1 MKNFRVHLVILL
13 SLLFGLVACS
23 GQPVNNNDR
32 GLETANKPSVT
43 DGHLTAQSRPIESI
57 SDSSVPSIVSARAYN
72 IPPKPEVSLPSYS
85 LTAFDAPVHEIIYR
99 LSEMSGYEVDIWPGV
114 EGKLTINAINQPLK
128 SILKRI
134 SDQLDLIVDVD
145 KDLIQVKPDKAY
157 WKHYRIDYVNIKRSS
172 RDSIVMNMTV
182 GGSVN
187 PTQGGQSTGSR
198 SSVEVASVH
207 DFWSTLRSSLLSM
220 TYDRTTRPGGSSI
233 TAGQANVLN
242 VAQSPD
248 LTGSFDSGSNVNPN
262 RSIQNNSSTVV
273 INPEAGLVLVYAT
286 NKRHHQVQHYID
298 SITQRSER
306 QVMIEASVVE
316 VVLSE
321 NHQSGIDWSTSGFRN
336 LSNREALMALP
347 GAEPMADNVFTATL
361 GNDVGLDLNVGLKA
375 LEEYGDVQVLS
386 SPKIMA
392 VNNQTALL
400 KVVDNQVYFT
410 IDVSRSTSTAGT
422 DVTYSTSVH
431 TVPVGFMMSMTPFV
445 SDQREVS
452 LNIRPTI
459 SRIIGRVNDPNPDLF
474 EVGAVSSIPIV
485 QEREMETVLKLR
497 DMQTAV
503 IGGLIEDRQDNLE
516 SGLPWLSRIP
526 IFGNLLFGYSERKTS
541 KTELVIFIRPIIVD
555 RPDIESGDLKSFR
568 SLLEKRTGA
577 SE

>member
-1 MKNFRVHLVILL
+1 MKNFRVDLVILL
-13 SLLFGLVACS
+13 SLLFGLFSCS
-23 GQPVNNNDR
+23 GQPVNKNDGDLSDVQAPAVMEGHLTTQAR
-32 GLETANKPSVT
+32 PSEASKPSV
-43 DGHLTAQSRPIESI
+43 
-57 SDSSVPSIVSARAYN
+57 VPSIVSARPYN
-72 IPPKPEVSLPSYS
+72 IPPKPEVSRPGYT
-85 LTAFDAPVHEIIYR
+85 LTAFNAPVNEIIYR
-99 LSEMSGYEVDIWPGV
+99 LAEMSGHEVDIWPGV

-134 SDQLDLIVDVD
+134 SDQLNLIVNVEQE
-145 KDLIQVKPDKAY
+145 LIQVRPDKAY

-187 PTQGGQSTGSR
+187 PTEGGQSTGSR
-198 SSVEVASVH
+198 SSVQVESIH

-220 TYDRTTRPGGSSI
+220 TYDRDTRPDASVPVPSS
-233 TAGQANVLN
+233 LN
-242 VAQSPD
+242 MAD
-248 LTGSFDSGSNVNPN
+248 DSASNASTTPN
-262 RSIQNNSSTVV
+262 GNTSARTSHNNASTVV
-273 INPEAGLVLVYAT
+273 INPEAGLVLVYADH
-286 NKRHHQVQHYID
+286 KRHQEVQHYLD

-321 NHQSGIDWSTSGFRN
+321 NHQSGIDWSANGFRN
-336 LSNREALMALP
+336 LSNRRALMALP
-347 GAEPMADNVFTATL
+347 DAEPMADNVFTATL
-361 GNDVGLDLNVGLKA
+361 GNDIGLDLNAGLKA

-410 IDVSRSTSTAGT
+410 IDVSRTTSTAGT

-459 SRIIGRVNDPNPDLF
+459 SRIIGSVNDPNPDLI
-474 EVGAVSSIPIV
+474 EVGAESSIPIV

-497 DMQTAV
+497 DNQTAV
-503 IGGLIEDRQDNLE
+503 IGGLIEDRQDDLE

-526 IFGNLLFGYSERKTS
+526 ILGKTLFGYSERRTT

-555 RPDIESGDLKSFR
+555 RPDIESGDLQSFR
-568 SLLEKRTGA
+568 SLLDKRTGA
-577 SE
+577 PE

>member
-1 MKNFRVHLVILL
+1 MKNFRVHIGILL
-13 SLLFGLVACS
+13 GLLFGLVSCA
-23 GQPVNNNDR
+23 GQPVNNN
-32 GLETANKPSVT
+32 ETDLSGSKPRSVT
-43 DGHLTAQSRPIESI
+43 EGHLTTQSRPDVI
-57 SDSSVPSIVSARAYN
+57 SANNANVPSIVNARPYN
-72 IPPKPEVSLPSYS
+72 VAPKPEVSLPGYS
-85 LTAFDAPVHEIIYR
+85 LSAFDAPVHEIIYR

-114 EGKLTINAINQPLK
+114 EGKLTINAMNQPLK

-134 SDQLDLIVDVD
+134 SDQLDLIVVVEQ
-145 KDLIQVKPDKAY
+145 DLIQVKPDKAF

-187 PTQGGQSTGSR
+187 PTEGGQSTGSR

-207 DFWSTLRSSLLSM
+207 DFWSTLRSSLLNM
-220 TYDRTTRPGGSSI
+220 TFDRSTRPGTSASLSSEP
-233 TAGQANVLN
+233 NVLGMTS
-242 VAQSPD
+242 VPVTS
-248 LTGSFDSGSNVNPN
+248 SDSSSNTS
-262 RSIQNNSSTVV
+262 RSTQNNASTVV

-286 NKRHHQVQHYID
+286 NKRHQQVQHYLD

-321 NHQSGIDWSTSGFRN
+321 NHQSGIDWSTSGFTN
-336 LSNREALMALP
+336 LSNRRALMALP
-347 GAEPMADNVFTATL
+347 DAEPMADNIFTATL
-361 GNDVGLDLNVGLKA
+361 GNDIGLDLNAGLKA

-459 SRIIGRVNDPNPDLF
+459 SRIIGSVNDPNPDLV
-474 EVGAVSSIPIV
+474 EVGAESSIPIV

-497 DMQTAV
+497 DNQTAV
-503 IGGLIEDRQDNLE
+503 IGGLIEDRQDNIE

-526 IFGNLLFGYSERKTS
+526 ILGNTLFGYSGRKST
-541 KTELVIFIRPIIVD
+541 KTELVIFIRPTIVD
-555 RPDIESGDLKSFR
+555 RPDIESGDLQSFR
-568 SLLEKRTGA
+568 SLLDKRTGA

>member
-1 MKNFRVHLVILL
+1 MKNFRVHIGILL
-13 SLLFGLVACS
+13 GLLFGLVSCT
-23 GQPVNNNDR
+23 GQPVNNN
-32 GLETANKPSVT
+32 ETDLSESKARSVT
-43 DGHLTAQSRPIESI
+43 QGHLTTQPRPAETLAA
-57 SDSSVPSIVSARAYN
+57 DANVPSIVSARPYN
-72 IPPKPEVSLPSYS
+72 VAPKPEVTLPGYS
-85 LTAFDAPVHEIIYR
+85 LSAFDAPVHEIIYR

-134 SDQLDLIVDVD
+134 SDQLDLIVVVEQ
-145 KDLIQVKPDKAY
+145 DLIQVKPDKAF

-187 PTQGGQSTGSR
+187 PTEGGQSTGSR

-207 DFWSTLRSSLLSM
+207 DFWSTLRSSLLNM
-220 TYDRTTRPGGSSI
+220 TFDRSTRPGTSTSLNSEP
-233 TAGQANVLN
+233 NVLGMTP
-242 VAQSPD
+242 VPVTS
-248 LTGSFDSGSNVNPN
+248 SDSSSNTS
-262 RSIQNNSSTVV
+262 RSTQNSASTVV

-286 NKRHHQVQHYID
+286 DKRHQLVQAYLD

-336 LSNREALMALP
+336 LSNRRALMALP
-347 GAEPMADNVFTATL
+347 DASPMADNIFTATL
-361 GNDVGLDLNVGLKA
+361 GNDMGLDLTAGLKA

-459 SRIIGRVNDPNPDLF
+459 SRIIGSVNDPNPDLV
-474 EVGAVSSIPIV
+474 EVGAESSIPIV

-497 DMQTAV
+497 DNQTAV
-503 IGGLIEDRQDNLE
+503 IGGLIEDRQDDLD

-526 IFGNLLFGYSERKTS
+526 ILGNTLFGYSERKTT
-541 KTELVIFIRPIIVD
+541 KTELVIFIRPTIVD
-555 RPDIESGDLKSFR
+555 RPDIESGDLQSFR
-568 SLLEKRTGA
+568 SLLDKRTGA
-577 SE
+577 PE

>member
-1 MKNFRVHLVILL
+1 MKNFRVDWVILF
-13 SLLFGLVACS
+13 SLLFGLASCS
-23 GQPVNNNDR
+23 NQPIDQN
-32 GLETANKPSVT
+32 ETKLSESPAETESS
-43 DGHLTAQSRPIESI
+43 GHLTTQPRPTVKSTS
-57 SDSSVPSIVSARAYN
+57 SDVPSIISARAYN
-72 IPPKPEVSLPSYS
+72 IAPKPEVTKPGYT

-99 LSEMSGYEVDIWPGV
+99 LAEMSGHEVDIWPGV
-114 EGKLTINAINQPLK
+114 DGKLTINAINQPLK

-134 SDQLDLIVDVD
+134 SDQLNLIVTLDQT
-145 KDLIQVKPDKAY
+145 LIQVKADEPY

-187 PTQGGQSTGSR
+187 PTEGGQSTGSR

-207 DFWSTLRSSLLSM
+207 DFWSTLRASLLSM
-220 TYDRTTRPGGSSI
+220 TYDPTTRPGGSVSA
-233 TAGQANVLN
+233 TPANNTLSMVQNVSASSEDTSNSSNTSRPTHN
-242 VAQSPD
+242 VASK
-248 LTGSFDSGSNVNPN
+248 
-262 RSIQNNSSTVV
+262 VV

-286 NKRHHQVQHYID
+286 NKRHQAVQQYLD

-321 NHQSGIDWSTSGFRN
+321 NHQSGIDWSANGFRN
-336 LSNREALMALP
+336 LSNRRALMALP
-347 GAEPMADNVFTATL
+347 DAEPMADNVFTATL
-361 GNDVGLDLNVGLKA
+361 GNDIGLDLNAGLKA

-459 SRIIGRVNDPNPDLF
+459 SRIIGSVNDPNPDLI
-474 EVGAVSSIPIV
+474 EVGAESSIPIV

-497 DMQTAV
+497 DNQTAV
-503 IGGLIEDRQDNLE
+503 IGGLIEDRQDDLE
-516 SGLPWLSRIP
+516 SGLPWLSRLP
-526 IFGNLLFGYSERKTS
+526 ILGKSLFGYSQRKTT

-555 RPDIESGDLKSFR
+555 RPDIESGDLQAFR
-568 SLLEKRTGA
+568 SLLDKRTGA
-577 SE
+577 AE

>member
-1 MKNFRVHLVILL
+1 MNNFQVRLVILF
-13 SLLFGLVACS
+13 SLLFGLFSCS
-23 GQPVNNNDR
+23 GHPVNKD
-32 GLETANKPSVT
+32 ETGSPQSKSASVME
-43 DGHLTAQSRPIESI
+43 GHLTTQPRPLAEN
-57 SDSSVPSIVSARAYN
+57 SDSAVPDIVSARPYH
-72 IPPKPEVSLPSYS
+72 IPPKPETSVVGYS

-114 EGKLTINAINQPLK
+114 EGNLTINAINQPLR

-134 SDQLDLIVDVD
+134 ADQLDLIV
-145 KDLIQVKPDKAY
+145 KIEQDLIQVKPDKAY
-157 WKHYRIDYVNIKRSS
+157 WEHYRIDYVNIKRSS

-187 PTQGGQSTGSR
+187 PTQGGQATGSR

-220 TYDRTTRPGGSSI
+220 THDRSTRPGASAPLLGDP
-233 TAGQANVLN
+233 AVLN
-242 VAQSPD
+242 RADSLNSAS
-248 LTGSFDSGSNVNPN
+248 LTEASSNINSS
-262 RSIQNNSSTVV
+262 RALQNNASTVV
-273 INPEAGLVLVYAT
+273 INPEAGLVLVYA
-286 NKRHHQVQHYID
+286 NHKRQQEVQHYLD

-321 NHQSGIDWSTSGFRN
+321 NHQSGIDWSATGFRN

-347 GAEPMADNVFTATL
+347 GAELMADNVFTATL
-361 GNDVGLDLNVGLKA
+361 GNDIGLDLNVGLKA

-445 SDQREVS
+445 SDKREVS

-459 SRIIGRVNDPNPDLF
+459 SRIIGSVNDPNPDLIDA
-474 EVGAVSSIPIV
+474 GAVSSIPIV

-497 DMQTAV
+497 DNQTAV
-503 IGGLIEDRQDNLE
+503 IGGLIEDRQDNLT

-526 IFGNLLFGYSERKTS
+526 ILGKTLFGYSERKTT
-541 KTELVIFIRPIIVD
+541 KTELVIFIRPVIVD
-555 RPDIESGDLKSFR
+555 RPDIESGDLQSFR
-568 SLLEKRTGA
+568 SLLERRTGA
-577 SE
+577 PE

>member
-1 MKNFRVHLVILL
+1 
-13 SLLFGLVACS
+13 
-23 GQPVNNNDR
+23 
-32 GLETANKPSVT
+32 
-43 DGHLTAQSRPIESI
+43 
-57 SDSSVPSIVSARAYN
+57 
-72 IPPKPEVSLPSYS
+72 
-85 LTAFDAPVHEIIYR
+85 
-99 LSEMSGYEVDIWPGV
+99 
-114 EGKLTINAINQPLK
+114 
-128 SILKRI
+128 
-134 SDQLDLIVDVD
+134 
-145 KDLIQVKPDKAY
+145 
-157 WKHYRIDYVNIKRSS
+157 
-172 RDSIVMNMTV
+172 
-182 GGSVN
+182 
-187 PTQGGQSTGSR
+187 
-198 SSVEVASVH
+198 
-207 DFWSTLRSSLLSM
+207 
-220 TYDRTTRPGGSSI
+220 
-233 TAGQANVLN
+233 
-242 VAQSPD
+242 
-248 LTGSFDSGSNVNPN
+248 
-262 RSIQNNSSTVV
+262 
-273 INPEAGLVLVYAT
+273 
-286 NKRHHQVQHYID
+286 
-298 SITQRSER
+298 
-306 QVMIEASVVE
+306 
-316 VVLSE
+316 
-321 NHQSGIDWSTSGFRN
+321 
-336 LSNREALMALP
+336 MALP

>member
-1 MKNFRVHLVILL
+1 MENFRAYRIILF
-13 SLLFGLVACS
+13 SLFFGLASCSSQSVNQKDAGFPQSQVAS
-23 GQPVNNNDR
+23 
-32 GLETANKPSVT
+32 ESS
-43 DGHLTAQSRPIESI
+43 GHLTTQARPRVNESEAG
-57 SDSSVPSIVSARAYN
+57 VPSIISARAYN
-72 IPPKPEVSLPSYS
+72 IPPRPEGVKPGYT

-99 LSEMSGYEVDIWPGV
+99 LAEMSGHEVDIWPGV
-114 EGKLTINAINQPLK
+114 DGNLTINAVNQPLE

-134 SDQLDLIVDVD
+134 SDQLNLIVTLDQS
-145 KDLIQVKPDKAY
+145 LIQVKADEPY

-187 PTQGGQSTGSR
+187 PTEGGQSTGSR
-198 SSVEVASVH
+198 SSVEVASLH
-207 DFWSTLRSSLLSM
+207 DFWSTLRASLLSM
-220 TYDRTTRPGGSSI
+220 TYDQTTRRGGSIVTTPASN
-233 TAGQANVLN
+233 A
-242 VAQSPD
+242 
-248 LTGSFDSGSNVNPN
+248 LTMTQNMDTTSDPQPSSNNIN
-262 RSIQNNSSTVV
+262 RPSTNIASTVV

-286 NKRHHQVQHYID
+286 NKRHQAVQQYLD
-298 SITQRSER
+298 TITQRSER

-321 NHQSGIDWSTSGFRN
+321 NHQSGIDWSANGFRN
-336 LSNREALMALP
+336 LSNRRELMALP
-347 GAEPMADNVFTATL
+347 DAEPMADNVFTATL
-361 GNDVGLDLNVGLKA
+361 GNDIGLDLNAGLKA

-459 SRIIGRVNDPNPDLF
+459 SRIIGSVNDPNPDLI
-474 EVGAVSSIPIV
+474 EVGAESSIPIV

-497 DMQTAV
+497 DNQTAV
-503 IGGLIEDRQDNLE
+503 IGGLIEDRQDDLD
-516 SGLPWLSRIP
+516 SGLPWLSRLP
-526 IFGNLLFGYSERKTS
+526 ILGKTLFGYSQRKTT
-541 KTELVIFIRPIIVD
+541 KTELVIFIRPIIVE
-555 RPDIESGDLKSFR
+555 RPDIESGDLQAFR
-568 SLLEKRTGA
+568 SLLDKHTGA
-577 SE
+577 PE

>member
-1 MKNFRVHLVILL
+1 MNNFRAGIGILL
-13 SLLFGLVACS
+13 CLLFGLVSCS
-23 GQPVNNNDR
+23 GQPVNKTETDL
-32 GLETANKPSVT
+32 LESKAHSVT
-43 DGHLTAQSRPIESI
+43 PGHLTTQTRPDVEVGSEVH
-57 SDSSVPSIVSARAYN
+57 VPSIVSARPYN
-72 IPPKPEVSLPSYS
+72 VPPKPEVTLPGYS
-85 LTAFDAPVHEIIYR
+85 LSAFDAPVHEIIYR

-128 SILKRI
+128 SILTRI
-134 SDQLDLIVDVD
+134 SDQLDLVVDID
-145 KDLIQVKPDKAY
+145 KEVIQVKPDRAY

-187 PTQGGQSTGSR
+187 PSQGGQSTGSR

-220 TYDRTTRPGGSSI
+220 TFDRNTRPGGSVSANI
-233 TAGQANVLN
+233 QAAPLEVGQ
-242 VAQSPD
+242 SSD
-248 LTGSFDSGSNVNPN
+248 LTSLADTSAN
-262 RSIQNNSSTVV
+262 RTPHNASSTVV

-286 NKRHHQVQHYID
+286 KKRHQQVQYYLD

-321 NHQSGIDWSTSGFRN
+321 NHQSGIDWSTTGFRN

-361 GNDVGLDLNVGLKA
+361 GNDIGLDMNVGLKA

-459 SRIIGRVNDPNPDLF
+459 SRIIGSVNDPNPDLV
-474 EVGAVSSIPIV
+474 EVGAQSSIPIV

-497 DMQTAV
+497 DNQTAV
-503 IGGLIEDRQDNLE
+503 IGGLIEDRQDNLQ

-526 IFGNLLFGYSERKTS
+526 ILGSTLFGYSGRKNT
-541 KTELVIFIRPIIVD
+541 KTELVIFIRPTIVD
-555 RPDIESGDLKSFR
+555 RPDIESGDLQSFR
-568 SLLEKRTGA
+568 SLLDKRTGTF
-577 SE
+577 E

>member
-1 MKNFRVHLVILL
+1 MKNRRVIVGILL
-13 SLLFGLVACS
+13 GLLFGLVSCS
-23 GQPVNNNDR
+23 SQPVN
-32 GLETANKPSVT
+32 T
-43 DGHLTAQSRPIESI
+43 DEDDLSKSKTDTVSQGHLTTQSRPDEI
-57 SDSSVPSIVSARAYN
+57 DNTDANVPSIVNARPYN
-72 IPPKPEVSLPSYS
+72 IAPKPEEALPGYS
-85 LTAFDAPVHEIIYR
+85 LSAFDAPVHEIIYR

-134 SDQLDLIVDVD
+134 SEQLDLIVVVEG
-145 KDLIQVKPDKAY
+145 DLIQVKPDKAF

-187 PTQGGQSTGSR
+187 PTEGGQSTGSR
-198 SSVEVASVH
+198 SSVEVASLH

-220 TYDRTTRPGGSSI
+220 TYDRSTRPGASIPLPTEVNDLSI
-233 TAGQANVLN
+233 TPA
-242 VAQSPD
+242 SIRS
-248 LTGSFDSGSNVNPN
+248 TESSSGSNSS
-262 RSIQNNSSTVV
+262 RATHNSASTVV

-286 NKRHHQVQHYID
+286 DKRHQQVQHYLD

-321 NHQSGIDWSTSGFRN
+321 NHQSGIDWSNTGFRN
-336 LSNREALMALP
+336 LSNRRALMALP
-347 GAEPMADNVFTATL
+347 DAEPMADNVFTATL
-361 GNDVGLDLNVGLKA
+361 GNDIGLDLNAGLKA

-459 SRIIGRVNDPNPDLF
+459 SRIIGSVNDPNPDLV
-474 EVGAVSSIPIV
+474 EVGAESSIPIV

-497 DMQTAV
+497 DNQTAV
-503 IGGLIEDRQDNLE
+503 IGGLIEDRQDELE

-526 IFGNLLFGYSERKTS
+526 ILGNILFGYSERKTT

-555 RPDIESGDLKSFR
+555 RPDIESGDLQSFR

-577 SE
+577 TE